1 MKRWQ
6 FWVGVLISVVFLYFA
21 LRGLKLGDFWEA
33 VKTANYW
40 WILPGIVV
48 YFFAV
53 WVRAWRWHYLLKP
66 IKVIQTRVMFP
77 VTCIGYMG
85 NNIYP
90 ARAGEVL
97 RAVMLKR
104 KNGVPVSA
112 SLATII
118 VERIFD
124 GVVMLAF
131 VFVNLPELAKL
142 AAADSGFVGNIQMLA
157 LWGAGIFALALVIF
171 LLAAMFPHIT
181 AKIGQWFIDRILPGR
196 IREKTSGI
204 MHKFLDGLESLRSP
218 ANVLM
223 VFFTSVIIWLL
234 ETVKYWFV
242 MHAFSFEVSFFALML
257 LNGVAN
263 LATTIP
269 AAPGYIGTWEAVTK
283 AVLMAYNVPAA
294 EALGYAVVL
303 HVALWLPITVLGGIF
318 MAREGIRWSD
328 ALRSEAGEARS
339 KPWKDQELY
348 DQVQALIEKLK
359 GTEWAERLENASLGG
374 ATSNEILGRLRLELL
389 NMQAKDIPQKAGV
402 DDEVNNI
409 IKSIDGLLGYWR
421 PK

>member
-1 MKRWQ
+1 
-6 FWVGVLISVVFLYFA
+6 
-21 LRGLKLGDFWEA
+21 
-33 VKTANYW
+33 
-40 WILPGIVV
+40 
-48 YFFAV
+48 
-53 WVRAWRWHYLLKP
+53 
-66 IKVIQTRVMFP
+66 MFP
-77 VTCIGYMG
+77 ITCIGYMG

-97 RAVMLKR
+97 RAVVLKR
-104 KNGVPVSA
+104 KEGVPISA

-142 AAADSGFVGNIQMLA
+142 ATSDSGFVGDIQTLA
-157 LWGAGIFALALVIF
+157 LWGAGVFALALVIF
-171 LLAAMFPHIT
+171 LLAAMFPKIT
-181 AKIGQWFIDRILPGR
+181 ARIGQWFIDRILPKR

-204 MHKFLDGLESLRSP
+204 MHKFLDGLASLRSP

-294 EALGYAVVL
+294 DALGYAVVL
-303 HVALWLPITVLGGIF
+303 HVALWLPITLLGAYY
-318 MAREGIRWSD
+318 MAREGIKWSD
-328 ALRSEAGEARS
+328 ALR
-339 KPWKDQELY
+339 
-348 DQVQALIEKLK
+348 
-359 GTEWAERLENASLGG
+359 TETKIAD
-374 ATSNEILGRLRLELL
+374 T
-389 NMQAKDIPQKAGV
+389 D
-402 DDEVNNI
+402 
-409 IKSIDGLLGYWR
+409 
-421 PK
+421 